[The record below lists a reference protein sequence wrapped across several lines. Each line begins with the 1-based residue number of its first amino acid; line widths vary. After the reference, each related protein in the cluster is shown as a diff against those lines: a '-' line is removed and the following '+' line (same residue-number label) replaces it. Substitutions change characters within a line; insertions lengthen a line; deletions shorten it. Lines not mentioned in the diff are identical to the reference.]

1 MNTTC
6 FELFLLIVNLQILD
20 KHPDEDMDMEDTD
33 DRSKE
38 NTDKYMENIDEIRDE
53 MHILYVEIPQLS
65 EEDVLS
71 VLSDSDVPINY

>member
-6 FELFLLIVNLQILD
+6 LELFLLIVDLQILD

-53 MHILYVEIPQLS
+53 MHILYVEMPLLS

-71 VLSDSDVPINY
+71 VLPDSDIPINC

>member
-6 FELFLLIVNLQILD
+6 FELFLLIVDLQILD

-53 MHILYVEIPQLS
+53 MHILYVEMPLLS
-65 EEDVLS
+65 EEDVNS
-71 VLSDSDVPINY
+71 VLSDSDIPINC

>member
-71 VLSDSDVPINY
+71 VLSDSDIPINY